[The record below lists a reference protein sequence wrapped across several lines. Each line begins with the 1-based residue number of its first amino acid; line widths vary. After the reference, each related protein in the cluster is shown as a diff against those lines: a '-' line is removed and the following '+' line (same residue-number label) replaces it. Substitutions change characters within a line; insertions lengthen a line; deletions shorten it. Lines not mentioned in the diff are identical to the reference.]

1 VYVCAFINLH
11 VLLLLLPL
19 PLQVRFLGFQFAQ
32 IKCADKV
39 AAAAKVAIA
48 QGCRQR
54 NSGRC
59 TLK

>member
-1 VYVCAFINLH
+1 
-11 VLLLLLPL
+11 LLGP
-19 PLQVRFLGFQFAQ
+19 QVRFLGFQFAQ
-32 IKCADKV
+32 IKCADKA

-54 NSGRC
+54 NTTRC

>member
-1 VYVCAFINLH
+1 VLYQTNK
-11 VLLLLLPL
+11 LLLLVLVGP
-19 PLQVRFLGFQFAQ
+19 QVRFLGFQFAQ
-32 IKCADKV
+32 IKCADKA

-54 NSGRC
+54 NSTRC